1 MIYLKGEGYREGS
14 AFGNPTI
21 IGDGPDEI
29 EQAINNIRRL
39 LEVGRDNKGSIV
51 ELHISFDKD
60 RLKTCNGSETR
71 SYV

>member
-1 MIYLKGEGYREGS
+1 MIYLKGEGYAKGS

-21 IGDGPDEI
+21 IGAGADEVDEALKHI
-29 EQAINNIRRL
+29 ITL
-39 LEVGRDNKGSIV
+39 LEVGRENKEAIV

-60 RLKTCNGSETR
+60 RLKICNGAETR